1 MPYKGQ
7 GSSATAHIDILKD
20 PTIRENLDG
29 CTYTRDVEG
38 KEALVEERLVDAI
51 DWVRLLD
58 QGCILA
64 TDGSTYEAAV
74 EARFPSVQ
82 VGVLKLSQVIID
94 IGDYRRLRD
103 ERTGFVD
110 PVQIAKIQRQSSSAA
125 LALPGTGLT
134 DASAAPAR
142 SFLRRRVFEVFR
154 APSLS
159 LGGQTL
165 YDTFCDLLARLGR
178 VVDRGSSGGGRGIL
192 FKGGATGRPCPATGD
207 PLAADLFVPLDPGWA
222 SAPTNT
228 NERCSQR
235 TLCVSMSRLWTRA
248 RNLECYNRFMTA
260 LEHILLAHLLRCVHA
275 TDPTVTGNLNIIV
288 DGPLAIFGQAASFHR
303 GIMALVHEVKADCRR
318 RGLPGPLVIGI
329 SKTGKIVEHAQLIGH
344 VLARRSKRTLILP
357 VDDAYRYQMIE
368 PATVQKAGNF
378 GDETY
383 YGQNFLV
390 RTSQNKVFD
399 ACFGLSFP
407 HKAAVTNFPAEKVR
421 VSDYGDDLARMVSVI
436 EMMQTD
442 LYENALIAVHLA
454 HKYASIAHSPGGRTL
469 DNYVRAIVKQQMPQR
484 TTV

>member
-1 MPYKGQ
+1 M
-7 GSSATAHIDILKD
+7 
-20 PTIRENLDG
+20 
-29 CTYTRDVEG
+29 
-38 KEALVEERLVDAI
+38 
-51 DWVRLLD
+51 
-58 QGCILA
+58 
-64 TDGSTYEAAV
+64 
-74 EARFPSVQ
+74 Q
-82 VGVLKLSQVIID
+82 VGFLKLSQVIID

-165 YDTFCDLLARLGR
+165 YDTFCDLLARMGR

-228 NERCSQR
+228 NERVFATDALRVYEPFVDEGS
-235 TLCVSMSRLWTRA
+235 
-248 RNLECYNRFMTA
+248 NLECYNRFMTA

-368 PATVQKAGNF
+368 PATFQKTGNF
-378 GDETY
+378 SDETY
-383 YGQNFLV
+383 YGEKLSGPYLAEQNV
-390 RTSQNKVFD
+390 
-399 ACFGLSFP
+399 
-407 HKAAVTNFPAEKVR
+407 
-421 VSDYGDDLARMVSVI
+421 
-436 EMMQTD
+436 
-442 LYENALIAVHLA
+442 
-454 HKYASIAHSPGGRTL
+454 
-469 DNYVRAIVKQQMPQR
+469 
-484 TTV
+484 